1 MLSPYFLEQHIQPIQ
16 LFSLIQEWCHI
27 YPFIVPCNI
36 AKQVISIS
44 YITAAVTRVDN
55 QTKLTGKGRR
65 SEKGAEKQTGKEKE
79 NEMKWKM
86 EKGDEVKKRWVNK
99 GVRKI
104 WRKIRKETRWK
115 TEERKRKGKKGGG
128 QTGKEMSEIGRRK
141 KRVRLDEGRKLRWWL
156 MERKRGE
163 YWREDEKERSEI
175 WGVRGLQ
182 SSRPSTQ
189 RPSSVY
195 QRSILRRLISHLRS
209 FVSLSVLFNCRQ
221 KWKRTASIETKPQT
235 RKHNRKHLSVLYKWC
250 RNILYKNK

>member
-65 SEKGAEKQTGKEKE
+65 SEKEAEKETGKEKE

-86 EKGDEVKKRWVNK
+86 EKGDEVKKRWVNE

-115 TEERKRKGKKGGG
+115 TEERKRKGKKKGGG
-128 QTGKEMSEIGRRK
+128 KGNEWNWKEEEESEIRWGEEIEMMINGEE
-141 KRVRLDEGRKLRWWL
+141 KRGVLERGW
-156 MERKRGE
+156 ERKEPNLRCAWTSIKQAFDSAPE
-163 YWREDEKERSEI
+163 FCLSKFDSASSH
-175 WGVRGLQ
+175 Q
-182 SSRPSTQ
+182 SSAFVCFTQ
-189 RPSSVY
+189 CSV
-195 QRSILRRLISHLRS
+195 
-209 FVSLSVLFNCRQ
+209 
-221 KWKRTASIETKPQT
+221 
-235 RKHNRKHLSVLYKWC
+235 
-250 RNILYKNK
+250 